1 METTKD
7 TFKFFVTNIIAEAE
21 AMQFN
26 IVLAPTWVNQRTNT
40 KIRNPDKSI
49 KMKILNEYHR
59 EQQLK

>member
-40 KIRNPDKSI
+40 KIRNSDKSI
-49 KMKILNEYHR
+49 KMKILNEY
-59 EQQLK
+59 